1 MIYIFNLLFLIF
13 WIKTWFDLLSQLLAP
28 FEKFVIL
35 SRKKTLALF
44 PALSIKNEKK
54 KFSKKIFLNFRRDAD
69 HAKKLLCPL
78 YSGIDG
84 DKA

>member
-13 WIKTWFDLLSQLLAP
+13 WNKTWFDLLSQLLAP

-54 KFSKKIFLNFRRDAD
+54 KIL
-69 HAKKLLCPL
+69 
-78 YSGIDG
+78 
-84 DKA
+84 